1 MMDSFLQKE
10 AFVDIFAQVKD
21 VDEQIFGFIFKTFR
35 KEKVQDCIG
44 YLSDNGNQ
52 KQLEQQFLQKFNL
65 ALVEMEQKLYNFRNQ
80 MKQITDGL
88 KKIKNHDFNKK
99 DYSDE
104 KIYQSIRQLITIMKG
119 KRQMIEFL
127 LFLVHLTSI
136 DNSLIKCGSN
146 SLHLLVQMNVDLSQK
161 NFENIKISKTS
172 LVRANFFR
180 CDLSGSE
187 FDNVNISGINLNC
200 AKLFHCKWQNIRVD
214 QLHHLKGHLSQVKQ
228 VSFSPNGTTLV
239 SCDGDTSIRIWDI
252 KRGKT
257 LSLFYSSRIT
267 SVCFSPNN
275 SNLATYGDYLNIWDT
290 KRGKI
295 LSKLNYNG
303 QVICYSPNGTTL
315 AFNYIKLIIIWDVE
329 RRQQKFEL
337 CGHDRYVQS
346 VCFSPEGTTLAS
358 GGEDRMI
365 YLWDVKTGKKKF
377 KLRCDEG
384 EIASLFFSPD
394 GTILYPY
401 VEYQNKKK
409 NFSLKGHGNYVKSLC
424 FSPDGTTL
432 ASGGDEV
439 FMRLWE
445 VKTGQI
451 KAQLYCNN
459 SINSICYSP
468 DGSKLSFNGVDSSIL
483 LYDSKAIEINTLLN
497 YYWGVFIQFFPDGK
511 TLMSYDRSLRILDVQ
526 TGKENFNQKI
536 KLKLQM
542 QCAFPQMELYWH
554 RMDPYLFKYG
564 MLKQE
569 NQNLNQMVTLN
580 QYVQSAFL
588 LMVLHQHLVVTISL
602 YVSGM
607 QKHDR
612 VWQVCFSPDSSSLAS
627 VCDDNY
633 IYQWNVNTGNLKSLL
648 KGHNNFFNTITF
660 SPDGLMLAVVS
671 DYSFIFLMK
680 AKTGKCLYKFEGH
693 DGNINQICFSPDS
706 TQLASGGYDT
716 SILLSDVQT
725 GQQKSQLNGHLYCV
739 NSICFSPDGSYLA
752 SGSWDNSICIW
763 DVKTS
768 QQNDQLNGHSDC
780 VSSVCFSPNGT
791 LLASGSFDNLII
803 LWDVKTAIQKS
814 KFEGHTQGV
823 NSICFY
829 PDSTRLASGSKD
841 LSICL
846 WDVKTRQLISQLF
859 GHSSSVRSVNFSP
872 NCNILASSSDD
883 GSICLWDMAKGQK
896 IQDLDKFCQEIPTKF
911 QNPIKTFSLLN
922 NDKFVIPYTK
932 LLISSDPISTLIYN
946 QDQQFISGYSQKI
959 KSFIELNFIISIF
972 NQYIINC
979 QNDIIFSI
987 DE

>member
-1 MMDSFLQKE
+1 MLRHELNSKQQILPQLQSKQNLHKILHRRHFKLIKQYKTQSQSNRNSILQKKKNDGLFQQKE
-10 AFVDIFAQVKD
+10 ALVDIFAQVKD
-21 VDEQIFGFIFKTFR
+21 GNEQIFGFILKTFR

-104 KIYQSIRQLITIMKG
+104 KIYQSIRQLITIM
-119 KRQMIEFL
+119 MIEFL

-161 NFENIKISKTS
+161 NFENIKISNTS
-172 LVRANFFR
+172 LVRANFVR

-228 VSFSPNGTTLV
+228 LSFSPNGTN
-239 SCDGDTSIRIWDI
+239 TSIRIWDI

-267 SVCFSPNN
+267 SVCFSPNS
-275 SNLATYGDYLNIWDT
+275 SNLATYGDYINIWDT

-377 KLRCDEG
+377 KLRY
-384 EIASLFFSPD
+384 
-394 GTILYPY
+394 GTILVSGSYSILMW
-401 VEYQNKKK
+401 NIKTRK
-409 NFSLKGHGNYVKSLC
+409 NFFSLKGHGNYVKSLC
-424 FSPDGTTL
+424 FSPDRTTL

-439 FMRLWE
+439 FMCLWE

-468 DGSKLSFNGVDSSIL
+468 DGSKLSLNGVDSSIL
-483 LYDSKAIEINTLLN
+483 LYDSKAIENNTQLN
-497 YYWGVFIQFFPDGK
+497 YYCGVFIQFFPDSK
-511 TLMSYDRSLRILDVQ
+511 TLMSYD
-526 TGKENFNQKI
+526 
-536 KLKLQM
+536 
-542 QCAFPQMELYWH
+542 
-554 RMDPYLFKYG
+554 
-564 MLKQE
+564 
-569 NQNLNQMVTLN
+569 
-580 QYVQSAFL
+580 
-588 LMVLHQHLVVTISL
+588 
-602 YVSGM
+602 
-607 QKHDR
+607 
-612 VWQVCFSPDSSSLAS
+612 
-627 VCDDNY
+627 
-633 IYQWNVNTGNLKSLL
+633 
-648 KGHNNFFNTITF
+648 
-660 SPDGLMLAVVS
+660 
-671 DYSFIFLMK
+671 
-680 AKTGKCLYKFEGH
+680 
-693 DGNINQICFSPDS
+693 
-706 TQLASGGYDT
+706 
-716 SILLSDVQT
+716 
-725 GQQKSQLNGHLYCV
+725 
-739 NSICFSPDGSYLA
+739 
-752 SGSWDNSICIW
+752 
-763 DVKTS
+763 
-768 QQNDQLNGHSDC
+768 
-780 VSSVCFSPNGT
+780 
-791 LLASGSFDNLII
+791 
-803 LWDVKTAIQKS
+803 
-814 KFEGHTQGV
+814 
-823 NSICFY
+823 
-829 PDSTRLASGSKD
+829 
-841 LSICL
+841 
-846 WDVKTRQLISQLF
+846 
-859 GHSSSVRSVNFSP
+859 
-872 NCNILASSSDD
+872 
-883 GSICLWDMAKGQK
+883 
-896 IQDLDKFCQEIPTKF
+896 
-911 QNPIKTFSLLN
+911 
-922 NDKFVIPYTK
+922 
-932 LLISSDPISTLIYN
+932 
-946 QDQQFISGYSQKI
+946 
-959 KSFIELNFIISIF
+959 
-972 NQYIINC
+972 
-979 QNDIIFSI
+979 
-987 DE
+987 